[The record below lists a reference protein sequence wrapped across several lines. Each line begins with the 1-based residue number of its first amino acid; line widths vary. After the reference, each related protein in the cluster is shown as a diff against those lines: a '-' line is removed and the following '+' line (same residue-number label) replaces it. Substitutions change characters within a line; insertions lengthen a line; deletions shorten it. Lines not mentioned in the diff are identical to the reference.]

1 MTCKITSP
9 LPLPAE
15 FVAVTVKVCGER
27 TSVGVPWITQV
38 DGFIS
43 SPSGRSGEMEQFV
56 MEAPLELRVVGAT
69 DMDTPNDP
77 VVPVEPEKLTRGTEG
92 EMLRVTAELDVP
104 IAFVA
109 VMLKVVE
116 VTSKGAPEIT
126 QVCG

>member
-27 TSVGVPWITQV
+27 ISVGVPWITQV
-38 DGFIS
+38 NGFMTR
-43 SPSGRSGEMEQFV
+43 PSGRRGEMEQFV
-56 MEAPLELRVVGAT
+56 MEAPLELRVVGVT

-92 EMLRVTAELDVP
+92 EMLRVTPELEVP

-109 VMLKVVE
+109 VMVKVVL
-116 VTSKGAPEIT
+116 VISKGVPLMT